1 MSKQYVITEKKDHSS
16 WWIILV
22 AAFLVAY
29 GEAIMIGALIAGVCY
44 LGFQIWKWYQSRRQA
59 KQVEEQ
65 DAWIDAPTKLIT
77 EGMYVWG
84 NPEHY
89 INDYNDGMR
98 EWA

>member
-44 LGFQIWKWYQSRRQA
+44 LGF
-59 KQVEEQ
+59 
-65 DAWIDAPTKLIT
+65 
-77 EGMYVWG
+77 
-84 NPEHY
+84 
-89 INDYNDGMR
+89 
-98 EWA
+98 